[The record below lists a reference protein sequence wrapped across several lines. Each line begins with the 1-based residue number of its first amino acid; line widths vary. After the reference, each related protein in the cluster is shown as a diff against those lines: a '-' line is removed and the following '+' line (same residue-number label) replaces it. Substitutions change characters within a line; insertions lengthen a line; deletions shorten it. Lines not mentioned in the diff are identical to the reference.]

1 MNTDRYRL
9 WMLGVLLL
17 FGWGCSQDPVVEK
30 ETNVEKTETTEPEAN
45 NNPFPGVTQAELQEL
60 VNQQDELDESIYRY
74 ETQAQEHERTFVILW
89 DRLRK
94 GEPWEVLKKFHF
106 EALKVGEF
114 PGWKELDLG
123 VSGMR
128 RADMPAP
135 GNELTHE
142 DYLSEIT
149 KLMGQGWKIVQTEW
163 HHSTFRP
170 ARNERPATSLVSFE
184 IHAEQASSNRRV
196 QIKGELDVVWTSN
209 QTWDKSPYPGT
220 ISVKKAI
227 FREQTGAPLFT
238 NWKYIDP
245 VKVVPKNYPRVSP
258 VLVYD
263 LNNDG
268 LSEVVLAGCNLMYW
282 NRGDGKLEEAP
293 FLTEVIM
300 PLQEAAIL
308 ADFNGDGA
316 VDFVSSGLKEKKLR
330 IWPGNAEGT
339 FEQPSTVAFDAEFL
353 HPHVM
358 TAGDIDGDGDLD
370 LYVGQWKNVYEKGS
384 MPTPYYNAMDGHPD
398 FLLINDGSGKFTDA
412 TEGTPVGAK
421 RNHRTFSASFA
432 DMDEDG
438 DLDLLTVA
446 DFSGLDVFQNDG
458 AGKFTDVTEAWI
470 DERHSFGMS
479 HVLDDFDGDGLQDL
493 YMVGMSSTTARR
505 LERLGIR
512 RDGFEKHDEMRMA
525 MTFGNRVYLRKGDKY
540 EQPSF
545 RNDVARTG
553 WSWGCATA
561 DFDNDGDRDLYVANG
576 HLSGESAR
584 DYCTRF
590 WCHDVYTGS
599 SKPSPKLHAFYSA
612 IMGQGGWEIGKTV
625 SWNGFEKNHLFLN
638 DAGKGFQNVGFLTGS
653 AFEFDARAVVA
664 TDLDADGK
672 PDLLVSKYDT
682 KNFNF
687 KLHILKN
694 QYASGR
700 NWVGVRMQDAP
711 GRSVIGAVVT
721 IRAGGR
727 NQSRQIVTGDSLTA
741 QHPAQV
747 HFGLGDLDAVVS
759 IEVRWPDG
767 KTAKLLNP
775 EVNQY
780 HLLTP

>member
-1 MNTDRYRL
+1 MNTDRHRYWLIGL
-9 WMLGVLLL
+9 WVG
-17 FGWGCSQDPVVEK
+17 FGFWGCSQEPAVDEK
-30 ETNVEKTETTEPEAN
+30 EVATKSEPVEVEP
-45 NNPFPGVTQAELQEL
+45 NNPFPGVTEQELQAMVDE
-60 VNQQDELDESIYRY
+60 QDELDETIYRF

-89 DRLRK
+89 DRLRE

-106 EALKVGEF
+106 DGLKMEEF
-114 PGWKELDLG
+114 PGWKDFDFG
-123 VSGMR
+123 VPGMR
-128 RADMPAP
+128 EAVMPEP
-135 GNELTHE
+135 NKEMSHE
-142 DYLSEIT
+142 GYLQKIE
-149 KLMGQGWKIVQTEW
+149 KLMEMGWKIVQTEW

-170 ARNERPATSLVSFE
+170 ARNDRPATSLVSFE
-184 IHAEQASSNRRV
+184 IHAEQTATNRRV
-196 QIKGELDVVWTSN
+196 QIKGELDVVWTDH

-227 FREQTGAPLFT
+227 LTEQTGAPLFA
-238 NWKYIDP
+238 NWKYVDP

-263 LNNDG
+263 LNKDG
-268 LSEVVLAGCNLMYW
+268 LPEVVLVGCNLMYW
-282 NRGDGKLEEAP
+282 NRGGGQLEEAP
-293 FLTEVIM
+293 FLKDVIM

-308 ADFNGDGA
+308 ADFNGDGH
-316 VDFVSSGLKEKKLR
+316 VDFLSSGQEEKKLR
-330 IWPGNAEGT
+330 LWLGSEKGT
-339 FEQPSTVAFDAEFL
+339 FEQPSMVVFDAEFL

-358 TAGDIDGDGDLD
+358 TAGDLDGDGDLD
-370 LYVGQWKNVYEKGS
+370 LYVGQWKQPYERGS
-384 MPTPYYNAMDGHPD
+384 MPTPYYDALDGHPD
-398 FLLINDGSGKFTDA
+398 YLLLNDGTGKFTDA

-432 DMDEDG
+432 DLDEDG

-458 AGKFTDVTEAWI
+458 SGKFKDVTEDWI
-470 DERHSFGMS
+470 EKRHSFGMS

-512 RDGFEKHDEMRMA
+512 RDGFEKHDDMRMA
-525 MTFGNRVYLRKGDKY
+525 MTFGNRLYLRKGDKY
-540 EQPSF
+540 QEPDF
-545 RNDVARTG
+545 RNDLARTG

-576 HLSGESAR
+576 HLSGKSSR

-599 SKPSPKLHAFYSA
+599 SKPNPKLHAFYSA
-612 IMGQGGWEIGKTV
+612 VMGQGGWEIGKTV

-638 DAGKGFQNVGFLTGS
+638 DQGKGFRNVGFLSGT
-653 AFEFDARAVVA
+653 AYEFDARAVVA
-664 TDLDADGK
+664 TDLDMDGK
-672 PDLLVSKYDT
+672 TDLLVSKYDT
-682 KNFNF
+682 QNFNF
-687 KLHILKN
+687 QLQIAKN
-694 QYASGR
+694 QFPLQR
-700 NWVGVRMQDAP
+700 NWIGFRLQDEP

-727 NQSRQIVTGDSLTA
+727 MQYRQIVTGDSMIA

-747 HFGLGDLDAVVS
+747 HFGLGNLDAVVS
-759 IEVRWPDG
+759 VEVRWPDG
-767 KTAKLLNP
+767 ETAKLQNP
-775 EVNQY
+775 SVNEY